1 MSHETSFILSTTRAV
16 KTVIWHLRVVFRT
29 ERQAYR
35 IPKCIRKGEEE
46 TDERI
51 HWKRLGPFFFLLI
64 FLKWRF
70 PRRLTP
76 SRWQSRDNWNIPF
89 EGNWD
94 VLTHLFWQSG
104 KISLTNLPYKTFF
117 KQLPNF
123 QTQNWR
129 SKYTTLCWRNG
140 GQKKLSIVLIQ
151 RSQSKFPQFFPI

>member
-1 MSHETSFILSTTRAV
+1 MY
-16 KTVIWHLRVVFRT
+16 T
-29 ERQAYR
+29 ERRGRNRWTYSLKTSM
-35 IPKCIRKGEEE
+35 PV
-46 TDERI
+46 
-51 HWKRLGPFFFLLI
+51 FFLLI

-70 PRRLTP
+70 PWRLTP
-76 SRWQSRDNWNIPF
+76 SRWQSRDNWNIPS

-151 RSQSKFPQFFPI
+151 RSQSKFPQFFLSRGWQKSRDNTTLIYTRWPLNLLTIPCRITKKLYVE